1 MGEDDSES
9 EEVIFCGD
17 LPIKISK
24 IEGAREF
31 KISIKRDI
39 VYFGESFK
47 IKKGDSILISGEAR
61 GTIKALGKYINRD
74 VVSKN
79 LNRDFG
85 KSIITIY
92 LDQEEKLGNKFN
104 HELFLNLEKQIEK
117 NNSNGIETV
126 IILDTNFEIYETVKN
141 YSRLKATKI
150 FVLPILGLMVNEYE
164 RDTIDLIKKSC
175 NKWII
180 LNDRSWKRVNP
191 ETSEHLEKKVE
202 VQYEKGDQHHYEK
215 GDGAWKYGLIES
227 RIMDIR
233 KNKINKEN
241 VSYLEEILGIYTR
254 LSQISNT
261 DRAILFFSEAI
272 VSTILDIEKIMKPV
286 IDPEIVNLHNNIIS
300 LRKKTKYGNNDTLEE
315 ELIKSEIDKIN
326 DLTKKQIKNQ
336 IDRLIGIR
344 KFDNEIRINQH
355 LMPIHR
361 KLKKLLSQIKEAVT
375 DIEDSLHRTNETF
388 REQMVEIQAS
398 TKSLMMEVGDMIEIS
413 DAKSKEKGRTF
424 SNNTQIK
431 TSLALIINDQNQN
444 SKYSNTKNREVALLF
459 SNKFRNGKEN
469 VSQGINAKII
479 SEDRIPRRDL
489 VGAIFSQ
496 TDPGLNL
503 RQLQRSGEIGHV
515 EISMSSNTVGTISI
529 SSSLSSEMNLKIA
542 KSIEQIKKIGPIG
555 IQIQIDRKIGA
566 KKKIIIV
573 DDTEKYLRY
582 LWDMKN
588 EINSLVLF
596 NQKLEENRKK
606 NILRGADVL
615 IVDCEEKLEDDELLQ
630 ILNECRPNGTAKDG
644 HFLFIE
650 VDNGN
655 SSNIRTHA
663 FNNWIKKLRND
674 SGVDENALSAGL
686 KKIIL
691 YSHNSDGS
699 KVNQETKKA
708 SWLEE
713 IHYEGEEI
721 RDTYADIENYLSTRD
736 GENKYQFKCLN
747 DEILLSLAISFE
759 DKNDVFKKKIFQM
772 LEKFDKEI
780 YDNEWGEAKYT
791 IDSIKEELQDVYLK
805 TWLEIINMLEDLTI
819 LSCYLNNGE
828 FEITKKHSLEDSFST
843 MLMRSIRKNR
853 RGKNKRDIREGLASF
868 FDLCEIEYGEKRQLD
883 DIQRKKTRDK
893 ILAEMKIFDRKDVKF
908 KTIYSRKISPLLKLK
923 HEEVDLLLNEKFHWD
938 PKLEWKIKHLIDV
951 SKKVSIDQQVSLMQ
965 DLWMILQNE
974 EKTEESWKMIDIC
987 PREWVYSILIN
998 LYNSELINKPVE
1010 INENYSLVIEKWI
1023 KKYPWEIIDL
1033 ISTIKLFN
1041 NPKINPLLSKE
1052 LQKIDI
1058 KTNKEI
1064 LKNIWK
1070 RDRDTEESLVNWFKS
1085 IGDLLK

>member
-24 IEGAREF
+24 IEGARLN
-31 KISIKRDI
+31 KVSIQRDI

-47 IKKGDSILISGEAR
+47 IKKGDSILISGEDR
-61 GTIKALGKYINRD
+61 ETIKALGKYINRD

-85 KSIITIY
+85 KSITTIY
-92 LDQEEKLGNKFN
+92 LDQEKKLGNKFN

-126 IILDTNFEIYETVKN
+126 IILDTKFGIYETVKN

-150 FVLPILGLMVNEYE
+150 FVLPILGLGIVDLM
-164 RDTIDLIKKSC
+164 DTIDLIKKSC
-175 NKWII
+175 NKSII
-180 LNDRSWKRVNP
+180 LNDRSWKSQESGTGEV
-191 ETSEHLEKKVE
+191 HLGKKVE
-202 VQYEKGDQHHYEK
+202 VQYEKGN
-215 GDGAWKYGLIES
+215 GAWKFGLIET

-241 VSYLEEILGIYTR
+241 VSYLEEILDIYTR
-254 LSQISNT
+254 LSQISNA
-261 DRAILFFSEAI
+261 DRAIFFFSEAI

-326 DLTKKQIKNQ
+326 DLTKKQIENQ

-344 KFDNEIRINQH
+344 KFDDEIRINQH

-361 KLKKLLSQIKEAVT
+361 KLKKLLSQMKEAVT

-388 REQMVEIQAS
+388 SEQMVEIIGQ
-398 TKSLMMEVGDMIEIS
+398 KSLMEEL
-413 DAKSKEKGRTF
+413 KEKGRTF
-424 SNNTQIK
+424 SKNTQIK
-431 TSLALIINDQNQN
+431 TSLALIISDQNQN
-444 SKYSNTKNREVALLF
+444 SKYSNTKNRDVALLF

-469 VSQGINAKII
+469 ESQGINAKII

-489 VGAIFSQ
+489 VGSIFSQ
-496 TDPGLNL
+496 TDPELNL
-503 RQLQRSGEIGHV
+503 RQLQRSGKIGHV
-515 EISMSSNTVGTISI
+515 EISMSSNNVGTISI

-542 KSIEQIKKIGPIG
+542 KSIEQIKNIGPIG
-555 IQIQIDRKIGA
+555 IEIQIDRKIGV

-582 LWDMKN
+582 LWDVKN

-606 NILRGADVL
+606 NILRDADVL

-655 SSNIRTHA
+655 SSNIRKHA

-791 IDSIKEELQDVYLK
+791 IDSIKEDLEDVYLK
-805 TWLEIINMLEDLTI
+805 TWLEIINMFEDLTI

-828 FEITKKHSLEDSFST
+828 FEIRKKHSLEDSFST
-843 MLMRSIRKNR
+843 ILMRSIRKNR
-853 RGKNKRDIREGLASF
+853 QREIREGLAF
-868 FDLCEIEYGEKRQLD
+868 FSDLCEIEYGEKRQLD
-883 DIQRKKTRDK
+883 DIQRKKSREK
-893 ILAEMKIFDRKDVKF
+893 ILAKMKIFDRKDVKF
-908 KTIYSRKISPLLKLK
+908 KTIYSRKMSPLLKLK

-1085 IGDLLK
+1085 IGDLLE

>member
-24 IEGAREF
+24 IEGAKEF
-31 KISIKRDI
+31 KVSIKTDV

-61 GTIKALGKYINRD
+61 GTIKALGKYIERD

-85 KSIITIY
+85 KSITTIY
-92 LDQEEKLGNKFN
+92 LDQEKKLGNKFN
-104 HELFLNLEKQIEK
+104 HELFRNLEKQIEK

-150 FVLPILGLMVNEYE
+150 FVLPILRLASGNEM
-164 RDTIDLIKKSC
+164 DTIDLIKKSC

-180 LNDRSWKRVNP
+180 LNDRSFDATG
-191 ETSEHLEKKVE
+191 TSKGEVHHEKKVE
-202 VQYEKGDQHHYEK
+202 VRYEKGDQHHYEK
-215 GDGAWKYGLIES
+215 GNGAWKFGLIES

-233 KNKINKEN
+233 KNKINNEN
-241 VSYLEEILGIYTR
+241 VSYLQEILDIYTR
-254 LSQISNT
+254 LSQISNA
-261 DRAILFFSEAI
+261 DRAIMFFSEAI

-336 IDRLIGIR
+336 RDRLIGIR
-344 KFDNEIRINQH
+344 KFDDEIRINQH

-361 KLKKLLSQIKEAVT
+361 KLKKLLSQIKGAVI
-375 DIEDSLHRTNETF
+375 DIEDSLHRINETF
-388 REQMVEIQAS
+388 PEQMAEIQAEQ
-398 TKSLMMEVGDMIEIS
+398 KSLMEEL
-413 DAKSKEKGRTF
+413 KEKGSTF
-424 SNNTQIK
+424 SKNTQIK
-431 TSLALIINDQNQN
+431 TSLALIISDQNQN
-444 SKYSNTKNREVALLF
+444 SKYSNTKNRDVALLF

-469 VSQGINAKII
+469 ESQGINAKII
-479 SEDRIPRRDL
+479 SEDRIARRDL
-489 VGAIFSQ
+489 VGSIFSQ
-496 TDPGLNL
+496 TDPELNL
-503 RQLQRSGEIGHV
+503 RQLQRSGKIGHV
-515 EISMSSNTVGTISI
+515 EISMSSNNVGTISI

-542 KSIEQIKKIGPIG
+542 KSIEQIKNIGPTG
-555 IQIQIDRKIGA
+555 IEIQIDRKIGV

-582 LWDMKN
+582 LWDVKN

-596 NQKLEENRKK
+596 NQKLEENKWRK
-606 NILRGADVL
+606 NVLRGADVL

-655 SSNIRTHA
+655 SSNIRKHA

-736 GENKYQFKCLN
+736 VENKYQFKCLN

-791 IDSIKEELQDVYLK
+791 IDSIKEELNYVYTFK
-805 TWLEIINMLEDLTI
+805 PWLEIINMLEDLTI

-828 FEITKKHSLEDSFST
+828 FEIRKKNSLEDSFST
-843 MLMRSIRKNR
+843 ILMRSIRKN
-853 RGKNKRDIREGLASF
+853 KQRDIREGLAF
-868 FDLCEIEYGEKRQLD
+868 FSNLCEIEYGEKRQLD
-883 DIQRKKTRDK
+883 DIQRKKSREK
-893 ILAEMKIFDRKDVKF
+893 ILAKMKIFDRKDVKF
-908 KTIYSRKISPLLKLK
+908 KTIYSRKMSPLLKLK

-951 SKKVSIDQQVSLMQ
+951 SKKVSIDQQVSLMK

-1041 NPKINPLLSKE
+1041 NPRINPLLSKE

-1085 IGDLLK
+1085 IGDLLE

>member
-24 IEGAREF
+24 IEGARLN
-31 KISIKRDI
+31 KVSIQRDI

-47 IKKGDSILISGEAR
+47 IKKGDSILISGEDR
-61 GTIKALGKYINRD
+61 ETIKALGKYINRD

-85 KSIITIY
+85 KSITTIY
-92 LDQEEKLGNKFN
+92 LDQEKKLGNKFN

-126 IILDTNFEIYETVKN
+126 IILDTKFGIYETVKN

-150 FVLPILGLMVNEYE
+150 FVLPILGLGIGDGM
-164 RDTIDLIKKSC
+164 DTIDLIKKSC
-175 NKWII
+175 NKSII
-180 LNDRSWKRVNP
+180 LNDRSWKSQESGTGEV
-191 ETSEHLEKKVE
+191 HLGKKVE
-202 VQYEKGDQHHYEK
+202 VQYEKGN
-215 GDGAWKYGLIES
+215 GAWKFGLIET

-241 VSYLEEILGIYTR
+241 VSYLEEILDIYTR
-254 LSQISNT
+254 LSQISNA
-261 DRAILFFSEAI
+261 DRAIFFFSEAI

-326 DLTKKQIKNQ
+326 DLTKKQIENQ
-336 IDRLIGIR
+336 RDRLIGIR
-344 KFDNEIRINQH
+344 KFDDEIRINQH

-361 KLKKLLSQIKEAVT
+361 KLKKLLSQMKEAVT

-388 REQMVEIQAS
+388 SEQMVEIIGQ
-398 TKSLMMEVGDMIEIS
+398 KSLMEEL
-413 DAKSKEKGRTF
+413 KEKGRTF
-424 SNNTQIK
+424 SKNTQIK
-431 TSLALIINDQNQN
+431 TSLALIISDQNQN
-444 SKYSNTKNREVALLF
+444 SKYSNTKNRDVALLF

-469 VSQGINAKII
+469 ESQGINAKII

-489 VGAIFSQ
+489 VGSIFSQ
-496 TDPGLNL
+496 TDPELNL
-503 RQLQRSGEIGHV
+503 RQLQRSGKIGHV
-515 EISMSSNTVGTISI
+515 EISMSSNNVGTISI

-542 KSIEQIKKIGPIG
+542 KSIEQIKNIGPIG
-555 IQIQIDRKIGA
+555 IEIQIDRKIGV

-582 LWDMKN
+582 LWDVKN

-606 NILRGADVL
+606 NILRDADVL

-655 SSNIRTHA
+655 SSNIRKHA

-791 IDSIKEELQDVYLK
+791 IDSIKEDLEDVYLK
-805 TWLEIINMLEDLTI
+805 TWLEIINMFEDLTI

-828 FEITKKHSLEDSFST
+828 FEIRKKYSLEDSFST
-843 MLMRSIRKNR
+843 ILMRSIRKNR
-853 RGKNKRDIREGLASF
+853 QREIREGLAF
-868 FDLCEIEYGEKRQLD
+868 FSDLCEIEYGEKRQLD
-883 DIQRKKTRDK
+883 DIQRKKSREK
-893 ILAEMKIFDRKDVKF
+893 ILAKMKIFDRKDVKF
-908 KTIYSRKISPLLKLK
+908 KTIYSRKMSPLLKLK

-1085 IGDLLK
+1085 IGDLLE

>member
-24 IEGAREF
+24 IEGARLN
-31 KISIKRDI
+31 KVSIQRDI

-47 IKKGDSILISGEAR
+47 IKKGDSILISGEDR
-61 GTIKALGKYINRD
+61 ETIKALGKYINRD

-85 KSIITIY
+85 KSITTIY
-92 LDQEEKLGNKFN
+92 LDQEKKLGNKFN

-126 IILDTNFEIYETVKN
+126 IILDTKFGIYETVKN

-150 FVLPILGLMVNEYE
+150 FVLPILGLGIVDLM
-164 RDTIDLIKKSC
+164 DTIDLIKKSC
-175 NKWII
+175 NKSII
-180 LNDRSWKRVNP
+180 LNDRSWKSQESGTGEV
-191 ETSEHLEKKVE
+191 HLGKKVE
-202 VQYEKGDQHHYEK
+202 VQYEKGN
-215 GDGAWKYGLIES
+215 GAWKFGLIET

-241 VSYLEEILGIYTR
+241 VSYLEEILDIYTR
-254 LSQISNT
+254 LSQISNA
-261 DRAILFFSEAI
+261 DRAIFFFSEAI

-326 DLTKKQIKNQ
+326 DLTKKQIENQ

-344 KFDNEIRINQH
+344 KFDDEIRINQH

-361 KLKKLLSQIKEAVT
+361 KLKKLLSQMKEAVT

-388 REQMVEIQAS
+388 SEQMVEIIGQ
-398 TKSLMMEVGDMIEIS
+398 KSLMEEL
-413 DAKSKEKGRTF
+413 KEKGRTF
-424 SNNTQIK
+424 SKNTQIK
-431 TSLALIINDQNQN
+431 TSLALIISDQNQN
-444 SKYSNTKNREVALLF
+444 SKYSNTKNRDVALLF

-469 VSQGINAKII
+469 ESQGINAKII

-489 VGAIFSQ
+489 VGSIFSQ
-496 TDPGLNL
+496 TDPELNL
-503 RQLQRSGEIGHV
+503 RQLQRSGKIGHV
-515 EISMSSNTVGTISI
+515 EISMSSNNVGTISI

-542 KSIEQIKKIGPIG
+542 KSIEQIKNIGPIG
-555 IQIQIDRKIGA
+555 IEIQIDRKIGV

-582 LWDMKN
+582 LWDVKN

-596 NQKLEENRKK
+596 NQKLEACRKK
-606 NILRGADVL
+606 NILQGTDVL

-655 SSNIRTHA
+655 SSNIRKHA

-791 IDSIKEELQDVYLK
+791 IDSIKEDLEDVYLK
-805 TWLEIINMLEDLTI
+805 TWLEIINMFEDLTI

-828 FEITKKHSLEDSFST
+828 FEIRKKHSLEDSFST
-843 MLMRSIRKNR
+843 ILMRSIRKNR
-853 RGKNKRDIREGLASF
+853 QREIREGLAF
-868 FDLCEIEYGEKRQLD
+868 FSDLCEIEYGEKRQLD
-883 DIQRKKTRDK
+883 DIQRNKSREK
-893 ILAEMKIFDRKDVKF
+893 ILAKMKIFDRKDVKF
-908 KTIYSRKISPLLKLK
+908 KTIYSRKMSPLLKLK

-1085 IGDLLK
+1085 IGDLLE

>member
-24 IEGAREF
+24 IEGARLN
-31 KISIKRDI
+31 KVSIQRDI

-47 IKKGDSILISGEAR
+47 IKKGDSILISGEDR
-61 GTIKALGKYINRD
+61 ETIKALGKYINRD

-85 KSIITIY
+85 KSITTIY
-92 LDQEEKLGNKFN
+92 LDQEKKLGNKFN

-126 IILDTNFEIYETVKN
+126 IILDTKFGIYETVKN

-150 FVLPILGLMVNEYE
+150 FVLPILGLGIVDLM
-164 RDTIDLIKKSC
+164 DTIDLIKKSC
-175 NKWII
+175 NKSII
-180 LNDRSWKRVNP
+180 LNDRSWKSQESGTGEV
-191 ETSEHLEKKVE
+191 HLGKKVE
-202 VQYEKGDQHHYEK
+202 VQYEKGN
-215 GDGAWKYGLIES
+215 GAWKFGLIET

-241 VSYLEEILGIYTR
+241 VSYLEEILDIYTR
-254 LSQISNT
+254 LSQISNA
-261 DRAILFFSEAI
+261 DRAIFFFSEAI

-326 DLTKKQIKNQ
+326 DLTKKQIENQ
-336 IDRLIGIR
+336 RDRLIGIR
-344 KFDNEIRINQH
+344 KFDDEIRINQH

-361 KLKKLLSQIKEAVT
+361 KLKKLLSQMKEAVT

-388 REQMVEIQAS
+388 SEQMVEIIGQ
-398 TKSLMMEVGDMIEIS
+398 KSLMEEL
-413 DAKSKEKGRTF
+413 KEKGRTF
-424 SNNTQIK
+424 SKNTQIK
-431 TSLALIINDQNQN
+431 TSLALIISDQNQN
-444 SKYSNTKNREVALLF
+444 SKYSNTKNRDVALLF

-469 VSQGINAKII
+469 ESQGINAKII

-489 VGAIFSQ
+489 VGSIFSQ
-496 TDPGLNL
+496 TDPELNL
-503 RQLQRSGEIGHV
+503 RQLQRSGKIGHV
-515 EISMSSNTVGTISI
+515 EISMSSNNVGTISI

-542 KSIEQIKKIGPIG
+542 KSIEQIKNIGPIG
-555 IQIQIDRKIGA
+555 IEIQIDRKIGV

-582 LWDMKN
+582 LWDVKN

-606 NILRGADVL
+606 NILRDADVL

-655 SSNIRTHA
+655 SSNIRKHA

-791 IDSIKEELQDVYLK
+791 IDSIKEDLEDVYLK
-805 TWLEIINMLEDLTI
+805 TWLEIINMFEDLTI

-828 FEITKKHSLEDSFST
+828 FEIRKKHSLEDSFST
-843 MLMRSIRKNR
+843 ILMRSIRKNR
-853 RGKNKRDIREGLASF
+853 QREIREGLAF
-868 FDLCEIEYGEKRQLD
+868 FSDLCEIEYGEKRQLD
-883 DIQRKKTRDK
+883 DIQRNKSREK
-893 ILAEMKIFDRKDVKF
+893 ILAKMKIFDRKDVKF
-908 KTIYSRKISPLLKLK
+908 KTIYSRKMSPLLKLK

-1085 IGDLLK
+1085 IGDLLE

>member
-24 IEGAREF
+24 IEGARLN
-31 KISIKRDI
+31 KVSIQRDI

-47 IKKGDSILISGEAR
+47 IKKGDSILISGEDR
-61 GTIKALGKYINRD
+61 ETIKALGKYINRD

-85 KSIITIY
+85 KSITTIY
-92 LDQEEKLGNKFN
+92 LDQEKKLGNKFN

-126 IILDTNFEIYETVKN
+126 IILDTKFGIYETVKN

-150 FVLPILGLMVNEYE
+150 FVLPILGLGIVDLM
-164 RDTIDLIKKSC
+164 DTIDLIKKSC
-175 NKWII
+175 NKSII
-180 LNDRSWKRVNP
+180 LNDRSWKSQESGTGEV
-191 ETSEHLEKKVE
+191 HLGKKVE
-202 VQYEKGDQHHYEK
+202 VQYEKGN
-215 GDGAWKYGLIES
+215 GAWKFGLIET

-241 VSYLEEILGIYTR
+241 VSYLEEILDIYTR
-254 LSQISNT
+254 LSQISNA
-261 DRAILFFSEAI
+261 DRAIFFFSEAI

-326 DLTKKQIKNQ
+326 DLTKKQIENQ

-344 KFDNEIRINQH
+344 KFDDEIRINQH

-361 KLKKLLSQIKEAVT
+361 KLKKLLSQMKEAVT

-388 REQMVEIQAS
+388 SEQMVEIIGQ
-398 TKSLMMEVGDMIEIS
+398 KSLMEEL
-413 DAKSKEKGRTF
+413 KEKGRTF
-424 SNNTQIK
+424 SKNTQIK
-431 TSLALIINDQNQN
+431 TSLALIISDQNQN
-444 SKYSNTKNREVALLF
+444 SKYSNTKNRDVALLF

-469 VSQGINAKII
+469 ESQGINAKII

-489 VGAIFSQ
+489 VGSIFSQ
-496 TDPGLNL
+496 TDPELNL
-503 RQLQRSGEIGHV
+503 RQLQRSGKIGHV
-515 EISMSSNTVGTISI
+515 EISMSSNNVGTISI

-542 KSIEQIKKIGPIG
+542 KSIEQIKNIGPIG
-555 IQIQIDRKIGA
+555 IEIQIDRKIGV

-582 LWDMKN
+582 LWDVKN

-606 NILRGADVL
+606 NILRDADVL

-655 SSNIRTHA
+655 SSNIRKHA

-791 IDSIKEELQDVYLK
+791 IDSIKEDLEDVYLK
-805 TWLEIINMLEDLTI
+805 TWLEIINMFEDLTI

-828 FEITKKHSLEDSFST
+828 FEIRKKHSLEDSFST
-843 MLMRSIRKNR
+843 ILMRSIRKNR
-853 RGKNKRDIREGLASF
+853 QREIREGLAF
-868 FDLCEIEYGEKRQLD
+868 FSDLCEIEYGEKRQLD
-883 DIQRKKTRDK
+883 DIQRNKSREK
-893 ILAEMKIFDRKDVKF
+893 ILAKMKIFDRKDVKF
-908 KTIYSRKISPLLKLK
+908 KTIYSRKMSPLLKLK

-1085 IGDLLK
+1085 IGDLLE

>member
-24 IEGAREF
+24 IEGPREF
-31 KISIKRDI
+31 KVSMKRDF

-61 GTIKALGKYINRD
+61 GTIKALGKYIGRDIYGSNR
-74 VVSKN
+74 
-79 LNRDFG
+79 
-85 KSIITIY
+85 KSITTIY
-92 LDQEEKLGNKFN
+92 LDQERKLGNKFDQ
-104 HELFLNLEKQIEK
+104 ELFLNLEKQIEK

-126 IILDTNFEIYETVKN
+126 IILDTNFGIYETVKN

-150 FVLPILGLMVNEYE
+150 FVLPILKLASGDEM
-164 RDTIDLIKKSC
+164 DTIDLIKKSC

-180 LNDRSWKRVNP
+180 LNEVSYDNLGSA
-191 ETSEHLEKKVE
+191 ETGEVVSQFKIE
-202 VQYEKGDQHHYEK
+202 VQYEKGN
-215 GDGAWKYGLIES
+215 GAWKFGLIES

-241 VSYLEEILGIYTR
+241 VSYLEEILGIYTQ
-254 LSQISNT
+254 LSQISNA
-261 DRAILFFSEAI
+261 DRAILFFTEAI

-336 IDRLIGIR
+336 RDRLIGIR

-361 KLKKLLSQIKEAVT
+361 KLKKLLSQIKEAFT

-388 REQMVEIQAS
+388 REQMVEIQAEQ
-398 TKSLMMEVGDMIEIS
+398 KSLMEELEG
-413 DAKSKEKGRTF
+413 KGRTF
-424 SNNTQIK
+424 SKNTQIK
-431 TSLALIINDQNQN
+431 TSLALIISDQNQN

-503 RQLQRSGEIGHV
+503 RQLQRSGKIGHV
-515 EISMSSNTVGTISI
+515 EISMSSNTAGTISI
-529 SSSLSSEMNLKIA
+529 SSSLGSEMNLKIA
-542 KSIEQIKKIGPIG
+542 KSIEQIKKIGPIE
-555 IQIQIDRKIGA
+555 IQIQIDRKIGV

-573 DDTEKYLRY
+573 DNTEKYLRY
-582 LWDMKN
+582 LWDVKN

-655 SSNIRTHA
+655 SSNIRKHA

-721 RDTYADIENYLSTRD
+721 RDTYSEIENYLSTRD

-759 DKNDVFKKKIFQM
+759 DENDVFKKKIFQM

-791 IDSIKEELQDVYLK
+791 IDRIKEELEDVYLK

-828 FEITKKHSLEDSFST
+828 FEIRKKHSLEDSFST
-843 MLMRSIRKNR
+843 ILMRSIRKSR
-853 RGKNKRDIREGLASF
+853 QRDIREGLAF
-868 FDLCEIEYGEKRQLD
+868 FSDLCEIEYGEKRQLD
-883 DIQRKKTRDK
+883 DIQRKKSREK
-893 ILAEMKIFDRKDVKF
+893 ILAKMKIFDRKDVKF
-908 KTIYSRKISPLLKLK
+908 KTIYSRKMSPLLKLK
-923 HEEVDLLLNEKFHWD
+923 HEEVDLLLNEKFHWN

-974 EKTEESWKMIDIC
+974 EKTEESWKMIEIC

>member
-24 IEGAREF
+24 IEGARLN
-31 KISIKRDI
+31 KVSIQRDI

-47 IKKGDSILISGEAR
+47 IKKGDSILISGEDR
-61 GTIKALGKYINRD
+61 ETIKALGKYINRD

-85 KSIITIY
+85 KSITTIY
-92 LDQEEKLGNKFN
+92 LDQEKKLGNKFN

-126 IILDTNFEIYETVKN
+126 IILDTKFGIYETVKN

-150 FVLPILGLMVNEYE
+150 FVLPILGLGIVDLM
-164 RDTIDLIKKSC
+164 DTIDLIKKSC
-175 NKWII
+175 NKSII
-180 LNDRSWKRVNP
+180 LNDRSWKSQESGTGEV
-191 ETSEHLEKKVE
+191 HLGKKVE
-202 VQYEKGDQHHYEK
+202 VQYEKGN
-215 GDGAWKYGLIES
+215 GAWKFGLIET

-241 VSYLEEILGIYTR
+241 VSYLEEILDIYTR
-254 LSQISNT
+254 LSQISNA
-261 DRAILFFSEAI
+261 DRAIFFFSEAI

-326 DLTKKQIKNQ
+326 DLTKKQIENQ

-344 KFDNEIRINQH
+344 KFDDEIRINQH

-361 KLKKLLSQIKEAVT
+361 KLKKLLSQMKEAVT

-388 REQMVEIQAS
+388 SEQMVEIIGQ
-398 TKSLMMEVGDMIEIS
+398 KSLMEEL
-413 DAKSKEKGRTF
+413 KEKGRTF
-424 SNNTQIK
+424 SKNTQIK
-431 TSLALIINDQNQN
+431 TSLALIISDQNQN
-444 SKYSNTKNREVALLF
+444 SKYSNTKNRDVALLF

-469 VSQGINAKII
+469 ESQGINAKII

-489 VGAIFSQ
+489 VGSIFSQ
-496 TDPGLNL
+496 TDPELNL
-503 RQLQRSGEIGHV
+503 RQLQRSGKIGHV
-515 EISMSSNTVGTISI
+515 EISMSSNNVGTISI

-542 KSIEQIKKIGPIG
+542 KSIEQIKNIGPIG
-555 IQIQIDRKIGA
+555 IEIQIDRKIGV

-582 LWDMKN
+582 LWDVKN

-606 NILRGADVL
+606 NILRDADVL

-655 SSNIRTHA
+655 SSNIRKHA

-791 IDSIKEELQDVYLK
+791 IDSIKEDLEDVYLK
-805 TWLEIINMLEDLTI
+805 TWLEIINMFEDLTI

-828 FEITKKHSLEDSFST
+828 FEIRKKHSLEDSFST
-843 MLMRSIRKNR
+843 ILMRSIRKNR
-853 RGKNKRDIREGLASF
+853 QREIREGLAF
-868 FDLCEIEYGEKRQLD
+868 FSDLCEIEYGGKRQLD
-883 DIQRKKTRDK
+883 DIQRKKSREK
-893 ILAEMKIFDRKDVKF
+893 ILAKMKIFDRKDVKF
-908 KTIYSRKISPLLKLK
+908 KTIYSRKMSPLLKLK

-1085 IGDLLK
+1085 IGDLLE